1 MLQRVLVVTFAQALR
16 SAATILFP
24 LSFIA
29 LVAWATAGS
38 ASGTTSDP
46 IRAAIWLWLG
56 AHHVHFDLTL
66 SPSGAIGYLS
76 YLPIGALFIVLF
88 ALRAG
93 FRRVITKID
102 GDYSNLMGA
111 KLFFALFYSL
121 ITTALALLAASDGV
135 RPVWPLAAI
144 FAFVI
149 AFISASLADRTLKV
163 GQPAIFALRSLA
175 LLLGLGF
182 LVYCFALI
190 NNFKQGELITEVLA
204 PGIFGTILLFIL
216 NLAYLPNAAIASLS
230 YISGA
235 GFAVGAGTHLS
246 PFTHDLGEIP
256 ALPLLAGLPV
266 SSSLGFL
273 ALSIFVVAVGGLLA
287 YWSIDLPDHV
297 LWQSFA
303 LLTLL
308 LTLFG
313 YLSSGALITQ
323 AMGALGVSV
332 WQFGLAIGGQ
342 LLLGILAMKFIPL
355 AVRNR

>member
-16 SAATILFP
+16 SAATVLLP

-76 YLPIGALFIVLF
+76 YLPIGALFVVLF
-88 ALRAG
+88 VLRSG
-93 FRRVITKID
+93 FKRAITKLD

-111 KLFFALFYSL
+111 KLFFAFFYSL
-121 ITTALALLAASDGV
+121 VITALALLGASDGV
-135 RPVWPLAAI
+135 RPVWPLATT
-144 FAFVI
+144 FAFLI
-149 AFISASLADRTLKV
+149 AFTSASLADHTLKI

-182 LVYCFALI
+182 LIYSFALI
-190 NNFKQGELITEVLA
+190 NNFKQGELITQVLA
-204 PGIFGTILLFIL
+204 PGIFGTVLLLIL
-216 NLAYLPNAAIASLS
+216 NLAYLPNTAIASLS

-235 GFAVGAGTHLS
+235 GFAVGAQTHLS
-246 PFTHDLGEIP
+246 PFTHDLGQIP

-266 SSSLGFL
+266 SSSVAFL
-273 ALSIFVVAVGGLLA
+273 SLSALVIAVGALLA
-287 YWSIDLPDHV
+287 YWSIDLPDRV

-303 LLTLL
+303 LLIILL
-308 LTLFG
+308 LLLA
-313 YLSSGALITQ
+313 YLSSGSLITA
-323 AMGALGVSV
+323 AMGAIGVSV
-332 WQFGLAIGGQ
+332 WQFGLALGGQ
-342 LLLGILAMKFIPL
+342 LLLGIIAMKFIPL
-355 AVRNR
+355 LARRR